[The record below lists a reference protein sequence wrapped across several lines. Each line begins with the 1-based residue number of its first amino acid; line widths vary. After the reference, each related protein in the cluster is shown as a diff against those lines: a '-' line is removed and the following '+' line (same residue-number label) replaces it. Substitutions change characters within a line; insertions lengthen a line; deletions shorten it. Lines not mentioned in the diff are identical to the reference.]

1 VKTPV
6 DALDYALLMAGA
18 LDGHRKPGGLV
29 SRLDAD
35 TRAALA
41 NLTSEE
47 ARTMRPTFLGLGL
60 TRPRRGRFNRK

>member
-1 VKTPV
+1 MKTPI

-18 LDGHRKPGGLV
+18 LDGHREPGGLV

-41 NLTSEE
+41 NLTSEQT
-47 ARTMRPTFLGLGL
+47 RTMRPVFLGIGL
-60 TRPRRGRFNRK
+60 TRRRRGRFNRK